1 MSETVSGGGSG
12 GSVPG
17 GDREPRRTARTV
29 MTTRFT
35 RIKGAVLGR
44 PLATHQEHQQLLP
57 KRLALPV
64 FSSDALSSVA
74 YATEEAMLVLAIAGA
89 AAFRLVT
96 PVALAVAT
104 LLAVVVVSYRQ
115 TIRAYPQGGGAFS
128 VATDNFGIRTGA
140 VAAAALL
147 VDYVLTVAVSVSAGV
162 AAITSAVPGAL
173 PWRVALALG
182 FVALLTLANLRGVK
196 EASTV
201 FAIPTYLFI
210 VTVGAMLVTGFTR
223 CALDA
228 CPVAVSSDLEIPAL
242 GSLGLFL
249 VLRAFASGASALTGV
264 EAVANGVQAF
274 REPKA
279 HNAATT
285 LALMGTIAISLF
297 LGISTLARWTH
308 VRISHE
314 TVDLYGTVLSQVGRA
329 VFGGGIGFWA
339 LQVFTAAILVLA
351 ANTAYQG
358 FPLLSAILSDHR
370 LLPRQFRNRGDRLV
384 FSNGVVVLALVA
396 GTLIAAFDA
405 QVTRLIQLY
414 VVGVFTSFTIS
425 QTGMIRHWLR
435 SRDAGWRRSIV
446 LNTIGA
452 ITTGVVLVVVTVV
465 KFTHGAWIV
474 LVAVPVLVSLMLAIR
489 RHYRAVAVQLRAL
502 PTDVRARTHRVIL
515 LVAHAD
521 EATDRALRYA
531 EKIRGEG
538 IECIH
543 AVEADSDET
552 SYAWRAMH
560 PQRPLTMLD
569 GPAGVGRRIVDHIVA
584 IRDAHPE
591 QWVTVVM
598 SDRLDRRSARE
609 LFRHRHSLWIKFRL
623 LFTSGVVVTDVTH
636 HRRRRRSGLIPVP
649 LRQVELVV
657 LVSDLTRPVR
667 EALMYA
673 RSLGPPTHAV
683 HVDVE
688 DRQRERV
695 TRDWAASQLDIPLEI
710 LPSPYRGIVDP
721 LVDYLR
727 ERRRL
732 ALPGTVINVVIPE
745 FIVEGRVAQF
755 LHNQTG
761 LTIKGVLAR
770 EPGIAVTSVPFHL
783 VSHLEG

>member
-1 MSETVSGGGSG
+1 M
-12 GSVPG
+12 
-17 GDREPRRTARTV
+17 
-29 MTTRFT
+29 
-35 RIKGAVLGR
+35 VLGR
-44 PLATHQEHQQLLP
+44 PISSQQAQHQLLS

-74 YATEEAMLVLAIAGA
+74 YATEEAMLVLALAGA

-96 PVALAVAT
+96 PVSLAVAS

-128 VATDNFGIRTGA
+128 VATDNFGIRSGA
-140 VAAAALL
+140 VAASSLM

-162 AAITSAVPGAL
+162 AAITSAAPAL
-173 PWRVALALG
+173 IDWRVLIALF
-182 FVALLTLANLRGVK
+182 FVFVLTMANLRGVR
-196 EASTV
+196 EASRV

-210 VTVGAMLVTGFTR
+210 ATIGVMLVMGFTR
-223 CALDA
+223 CLVDT
-228 CPVAVSSDLEIPAL
+228 CPTAVSSGLDIVPI
-242 GSLGLFL
+242 GSVTLFL

-279 HNAATT
+279 RNASLT
-285 LALMGTIAISLF
+285 LAVMGTVAISMF
-297 LGISTLARWTH
+297 LGISTLARLTG

-314 TVDLYGTVLSQVGRA
+314 TLDLYGTVLSQVGRS
-329 VFGGGIGFWA
+329 VFGGGFGFWT
-339 LQVFTAAILVLA
+339 LQVLTAAILVLA

-358 FPLLSAILSDHR
+358 FPLLSAILADHR

-384 FSNGVVVLALVA
+384 FSNGVVVLALLA
-396 GTLIAAFDA
+396 STLIVVFHA

-425 QTGMIRHWLR
+425 QAGMIRHWLR
-435 SRDAGWRRSIV
+435 SRESGWRRSIV
-446 LNTIGA
+446 INAVGA
-452 ITTGVVLVVVTVV
+452 VTTGVVLVVVTVV

-474 LVAVPVLVSLMLAIR
+474 LVAVPLLVSLMLTIR
-489 RHYRAVAVQLRAL
+489 RHYRAVGVQLRAL
-502 PTDVRARTHRVIL
+502 PTEVVTRKHRVVL

-531 EKIRGEG
+531 EKIRSEG

-543 AVEADSDET
+543 AVESDTDET

-560 PQRPLTMLD
+560 PQRPLTLLE
-569 GPAGVGRRIVDHIVA
+569 GKKGVSRRIVDHVLEV
-584 IRDAHPE
+584 RDDHPGE
-591 QWVTVVM
+591 RVTVVM
-598 SDRLDRRSARE
+598 SDRFDRRDVRE
-609 LFRHRHSLWIKFRL
+609 LFRHRHSLMIKVRL
-623 LFTSGVVVTDVTH
+623 LFSTAVVVTDVTH
-636 HRRRRRSGLIPVP
+636 FRRRRRSGLVPVP

-667 EALMYA
+667 EALQYA
-673 RSLGPPTHAV
+673 RSLGPPLHAV

-695 TRDWAASQLDIPLEI
+695 LKDWATAELDIPLEV
-710 LPSPYRGIVDP
+710 LASPYRGIVDP
-721 LVDYLR
+721 LIEYLR
-727 ERRRL
+727 ERRRVS
-732 ALPGTVINVVIPE
+732 LPGTLINVVIPE
-745 FIVEGRVAQF
+745 FIVEGRITQI

-761 LTIKGVLAR
+761 LAIKGVLAR

-783 VSHLEG
+783 VSHLDEE

>member
-1 MSETVSGGGSG
+1 MSSRFARFKETV
-12 GSVPG
+12 V
-17 GDREPRRTARTV
+17 
-29 MTTRFT
+29 
-35 RIKGAVLGR
+35 GR
-44 PLATHQEHQQLLP
+44 PLSSQDQQHQLLS

-74 YATEEAMLVLAIAGA
+74 YATEEAMLVLALAGA

-96 PVALAVAT
+96 PVALAVAS
-104 LLAVVVVSYRQ
+104 LLAVVVISYRQ

-128 VATDNFGIRTGA
+128 VATDNFGIRAGA
-140 VAAAALL
+140 VAASSLM

-162 AAITSAVPGAL
+162 AAITSAAPAL
-173 PWRVALALG
+173 LEWRVPIALF
-182 FVALLTLANLRGVK
+182 FVVLLTMANLRGVK

-210 VTVGAMLVTGFTR
+210 VTVGAMLVTGFVR
-223 CALDA
+223 CAVDA
-228 CPVAVSSDLEIPAL
+228 CPTAASSTLDIEPLGAVT
-242 GSLGLFL
+242 LFL

-274 REPKA
+274 KEPKA
-279 HNAATT
+279 HNASMT
-285 LALMGTIAISLF
+285 LAVMGTVSISLF
-297 LGISTLARWTH
+297 LGISTLARLTQ

-314 TVDLYGTVLSQVGRA
+314 TLDLYGTVLSQIGRA
-329 VFGGGIGFWA
+329 VFGPGVGFWA
-339 LQVFTAAILVLA
+339 LQVLTAAILILA

-396 GTLIAAFDA
+396 GLLITVFDA
-405 QVTRLIQLY
+405 HVTRLIQLY

-425 QTGMIRHWLR
+425 QAGMIKHWLK
-435 SRDAGWRRSIV
+435 SRESGWRRSIV
-446 LNTIGA
+446 INAIGA
-452 ITTGVVLVVVTVV
+452 VTTGVVLVVVTTV

-474 LVAVPVLVSLMLAIR
+474 LVAVPILVWLMLTIR
-489 RHYRAVAVQLRAL
+489 RHYRAVGAQLRAL
-502 PTDVRARTHRVIL
+502 PTEAVARKHRVVL

-531 EKIRGEG
+531 EKIRSEG

-543 AVEADSDET
+543 AVETDTDET
-552 SYAWRAMH
+552 AYAWRAMH
-560 PQRPLTMLD
+560 PQRALTLLE
-569 GPAGVGRRIVDHIVA
+569 GKGGVGRRIVAHVLKV
-584 IRDAHPE
+584 RDEHPGE
-591 QWVTVVM
+591 RVTVVM
-598 SDRLDRRSARE
+598 SDRFDRRDIRE
-609 LFRHRHSLWIKFRL
+609 LFRHRHSLMIKFRL
-623 LFTSGVVVTDVTH
+623 LFSQSVVATDVTH
-636 HRRRRRSGLIPVP
+636 FRRRRRSGLVPVP
-649 LRQVELVV
+649 IRQVELVV

-667 EALMYA
+667 EALLYA
-673 RSLGPPTHAV
+673 QSLGPPMHAV

-695 TRDWAASQLDIPLEI
+695 LGEWATAQLDIPLEV
-710 LPSPYRGIVDP
+710 LASPYRGIIDP

-727 ERRRL
+727 ERRRV
-732 ALPGTVINVVIPE
+732 ALPGTLINVVIPE
-745 FIVEGRVAQF
+745 FIVEGRITQI

-761 LTIKGVLAR
+761 LAIKGVLAR

-783 VSHLEG
+783 VAHLEEE

>member
-1 MSETVSGGGSG
+1 MN
-12 GSVPG
+12 
-17 GDREPRRTARTV
+17 PRASRFK
-29 MTTRFT
+29 TRL
-35 RIKGAVLGR
+35 LGR
-44 PLATHQEHQQLLP
+44 PLTRQQEQHQLLP

-74 YATEEAMLVLAIAGA
+74 YATEEAMLVLALAGA

-128 VATDNFGIRTGA
+128 VATDNFGIRAGA
-140 VAAAALL
+140 VAASSLM

-162 AAITSAVPGAL
+162 AAITSAVPEL
-173 PWRVALALG
+173 IEWRVPLAL
-182 FVALLTLANLRGVK
+182 FFLLILTLANLRGVK

-201 FAIPTYLFI
+201 FAVPTYLFI
-210 VTVGAMLVTGFTR
+210 LTLGVMLVTGFAR
-223 CALDA
+223 CWLDQ
-228 CPVAVSSDLEIPAL
+228 CPTAVSSQLDIVPV
-242 GSLGLFL
+242 GSLTLFL
-249 VLRAFASGASALTGV
+249 VLRSFASGASALTGV

-279 HNAATT
+279 HNASAT
-285 LALMGTIAISLF
+285 LALMGTVSISLF
-297 LGISTLARWTH
+297 LGISTLARLTG
-308 VRISHE
+308 VRISSE

-329 VFGGGIGFWA
+329 IFGGGIGFWL
-339 LQVFTAAILVLA
+339 LQVLTASILILA

-396 GTLIAAFDA
+396 AALISIFDA
-405 QVTRLIQLY
+405 EVTRLIQLY

-425 QTGMIRHWLR
+425 QAGMIRHWLR
-435 SRDAGWRRSIV
+435 SRESGWRRSIV
-446 LNTIGA
+446 INAIGA
-452 ITTGVVLVVVTVV
+452 VTTGLVLVVVTVV
-465 KFTHGAWIV
+465 KFTHGAWVV
-474 LVAVPVLVSLMLAIR
+474 LVAVPLLVALMLSIR
-489 RHYRAVAVQLRAL
+489 RHYRAVGAQLRAL
-502 PTDVRARTHRVIL
+502 PPEAVPRSHRIVL

-531 EKIRGEG
+531 ERIRSEG

-543 AVEADSDET
+543 AVEADTDET

-560 PQRPLTMLD
+560 PQRPLTLLE
-569 GPAGVGRRIVDHIVA
+569 GKAGVGRRIVDYIIKV
-584 IRDAHPE
+584 RDAHPAE
-591 QWVTVVM
+591 RVTVVM
-598 SDRLDRRSARE
+598 SDRLDRRSLRE
-609 LFRHRHSLWIKFRL
+609 LFRHRHSLAIKFRL
-623 LFTSGVVVTDVTH
+623 LFEERVVVTDVTH
-636 HRRRRRSGLIPVP
+636 LRRRRRSGLTPVP

-667 EALMYA
+667 EALQYA
-673 RSLGPPTHAV
+673 RSLGPPLHAV

-688 DRQRERV
+688 ERQRERV
-695 TRDWAASQLDIPLEI
+695 VHEWETAQLDIPLEI
-710 LPSPYRGIVDP
+710 LESPYRGIVDP
-721 LVDYLR
+721 LVEYLR
-727 ERRRL
+727 ERRRV
-732 ALPGTVINVVIPE
+732 ALPGTLINVVIPE
-745 FIVEGRVAQF
+745 FIVEGRITQI

-770 EPGIAVTSVPFHL
+770 EPGISVTSVPFHL
-783 VSHLEG
+783 VAHLDD